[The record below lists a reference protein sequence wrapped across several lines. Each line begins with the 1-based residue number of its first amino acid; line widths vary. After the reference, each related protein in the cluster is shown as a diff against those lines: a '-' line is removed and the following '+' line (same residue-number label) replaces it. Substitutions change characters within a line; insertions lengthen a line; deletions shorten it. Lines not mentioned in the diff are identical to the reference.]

1 MWSLSTAPSAGSPC
15 DPSEWDPLLSSVFC
29 QEEEET
35 SKIKC
40 LASRAPFRSSSLVCG
55 RTCTAP
61 VCRAITFSVPLF
73 SQRLIYGLW
82 RLQWFRQPR
91 PSHLVYVY
99 NREGETFAYKN
110 NNNNIW
116 SHLWGTSII
125 LTWELLWLP
134 AALSIV
140 RHSAVKQTNGV
151 IPTQSQSGI
160 QYVTEQ
166 KNWEIIMLDFL
177 HLLWKPIRWTPRLRE
192 RFYSPTYRH
201 PGRHREKASK

>member
-15 DPSEWDPLLSSVFC
+15 DPSEWDPLLSSIFC

-35 SKIKC
+35 SKIKW
-40 LASRAPFRSSSLVCG
+40 LASRAPFRSSSLMCG

-99 NREGETFAYKN
+99 NREGETFAYN
-110 NNNNIW
+110 NNNNNMI
-116 SHLWGTSII
+116 TSM
-125 LTWELLWLP
+125 
-134 AALSIV
+134 
-140 RHSAVKQTNGV
+140 RHFYNTDLGASVASSSSEYCEAQCYKTDKRRYPDPV
-151 IPTQSQSGI
+151 SESGI

-166 KNWEIIMLDFL
+166 K
-177 HLLWKPIRWTPRLRE
+177 KLRNYYV
-192 RFYSPTYRH
+192 RFSSPSVKTNQVDAQA
-201 PGRHREKASK
+201 PKKVL